1 MQLTVHQLLEAVNGK
16 LLFGSS
22 DTLFRYVS
30 TDSRAQ
36 MTTELFIP
44 LVGENHDG
52 HAYIESAV
60 RNGAV
65 GFLTQRRDVP
75 YAGNFAVLV
84 EDTTKALGDLAS
96 YVLKQ
101 SHAKVIA
108 ITGSVGKTTTRQ
120 FVASVV
126 AEHGK
131 TLATS
136 GNFNNHIGLPLTVL
150 KMEGDEDFLVLEMG
164 MNHFGEISYLSRLA
178 APHIA
183 IISLIGTSHIEYLGS
198 RENILK
204 AKLEILDGMAD
215 DGLLLLN
222 GDDDLLSVVNC
233 KQKIQY
239 FGAKNARYPYTIVS
253 EAEGTFLMDTDTYQI
268 PIAGA
273 HNIQN
278 ASAAVLLGKHLGM
291 TPQQIQNGLSAFQSV
306 GWRQKTEIVD
316 SVTLIAD
323 CYNAS
328 LDSDRAA
335 LKVLANQKSPR
346 KVAVLGPIGELGDFL
361 EPILNQVGA
370 AVKETK
376 IDCLICVEEDSKYI
390 RNGASAAGMNSENII
405 YFQKRED
412 FIKQIPNL
420 FHPGDAVLFKASRKY
435 QFEELFEHVKQH
447 LQTKE

>member
-1 MQLTVHQLLEAVNGK
+1 MQLTVHQLLEAVSGT
-16 LLFGSS
+16 LLFGSP
-22 DTLFRYVS
+22 DATFRYVS

-36 MTTELFIP
+36 METQLFIP
-44 LVGENHDG
+44 LVGDTHDG

-60 RNGAV
+60 QNGAV
-65 GFLTQRRDVP
+65 GFLTQKKEVA
-75 YAGNFAVLV
+75 YTGQFAVLV
-84 EDTTKALGDLAS
+84 EDTTKALGDLAA
-96 YVLKQ
+96 YVLKK
-101 SHAKVIA
+101 SDAKVIA

-126 AEHGK
+126 SEAGK

-150 KMEGDEDFLVLEMG
+150 KMEGDEKFIVLEMG
-164 MNHFGEISYLSRLA
+164 MNHFGEISYLSKIA
-178 APHIA
+178 KPHIA

-222 GDDDLLSVVNC
+222 GDDDLLSQVNC
-233 KQKIQY
+233 QQQIQY
-239 FGAKNARYPYTIVS
+239 FGKNNAKYPYEIIS
-253 EAEGTFLMDTDTYQI
+253 EEGIFQMDGDTYRI

-291 TPQQIQNGLSAFQSV
+291 SATQIQSGLSAFQSV
-306 GWRQKTEIVD
+306 GWRQKTEIIG
-316 SVTLIAD
+316 SYTLIAD

-335 LKVLANQKSPR
+335 LRVLANQKGTR

-361 EPILNQVGA
+361 ELILNQVGE
-370 AVKETK
+370 AVFDADIHT
-376 IDCLICVEEDSKYI
+376 LICVEEDAKHI
-390 RNGASAAGMNSENII
+390 KDGAKKAGMNPEAIL
-405 YFQKRED
+405 FFADREH
-412 FIKQIPNL
+412 FIKKIPEL
-420 FHPGDAVLFKASRKY
+420 FQPGDAVLFKASRKY
-435 QFEELFEHVKQH
+435 QFEELFEQVKQY